1 MWMLPTNKSLLYALG
16 IGLTLASVYGA
27 GYTHARRIY
36 RGEIAQMQQRHTEQ
50 ALAAEQAYSAKL
62 AEVSAEKQKWHDF
75 AQQQSV
81 KLAETS
87 RQLDTQTTRP
97 WLHRLRWWSARCCRP
112 PLPNC
117 WPSIRARRRRFQAAP
132 PICSITPPTTAHGA
146 EKETPKCAG
155 GRNGIGASSNGY
167 FRQSHP
173 AGGAGA
179 RGGITPN
186 QAT

>member
-36 RGEIAQMQQRHTEQ
+36 RGEIA
-50 ALAAEQAYSAKL
+50 LVAEQAYSAKL

-87 RQLDTQTTRP
+87 RQLDTQTTRIKQEIANAVKNDQ
-97 WLHRLRWWSARCCRP
+97 SSGRCY
-112 PLPNC
+112 
-117 WPSIRARRRRFQAAP
+117 S
-132 PICSITPPTTAHGA
+132 
-146 EKETPKCAG
+146 
-155 GRNGIGASSNGY
+155 GIGAGSLQLYKQALGY
-167 FRQSHP
+167 
-173 AGGAGA
+173 
-179 RGGITPN
+179 TD
-186 QAT
+186 